1 MKKTLFLLAAILCA
15 ALLVASCSKADNANN
30 GNGGTNTNNTASG
43 NKGGGTTAS
52 GGEVG
57 VPECDAYL
65 KKYEACMN
73 DKMPAQARDAAK
85 SGLENTRKT
94 WRDMAANPQTKASL
108 GAACKQAD
116 DAAKA
121 GMTAYGCTW

>member
-1 MKKTLFLLAAILCA
+1 MKKTLFLAAVVICA
-15 ALLVASCSKADNANN
+15 ALLLISCSKTDNANN
-30 GNGGTNTNNTASG
+30 SNGGSSNNTNSG
-43 NKGGGTTAS
+43 NKGGGTTA
-52 GGEVG
+52 GGTEVG

-65 KKYEACMN
+65 KKYEACIN
-73 DKMPAQARDAAK
+73 DKMPAAARDSAK
-85 SGLENTRKT
+85 SSLETTRKS

-116 DAAKA
+116 EGAKA

>member
-1 MKKTLFLLAAILCA
+1 MKKTLFLAAFVVCA
-15 ALLVASCSKADNANN
+15 ALLLISCTKTDSNN
-30 GNGGTNTNNTASG
+30 TNGGGNTNNAAGG

-52 GGEVG
+52 GTEVG

-65 KKYEACMN
+65 KKYEACLN
-73 DKMPAQARDAAK
+73 DKMPAAARDASRSAM
-85 SGLENTRKT
+85 ETQRKA
-94 WRDMAANPQTKASL
+94 WRDAANNPAQKASL
-108 GAACKQAD
+108 GAACKAAD